1 MMVLRTRILIAFLI
15 LAISSPLTP
24 RLIFAQEQSLS
35 AENNQ
40 CLVCHLDVEYLPD
53 DYLEDNIHLKTGLTC
68 ASCHGGDSTSDD
80 EEVAK
85 APEAGFVGVPSKEA
99 IPQFCGKC
107 HSDIVFMRQY
117 QPRIVTD
124 QVDQFYTSVHGIRLR
139 EGDEKVADCTS
150 CHTAHG
156 ILSARDTRS
165 SVHALNVPQT
175 CNKCHGDSEYM
186 GEYGIRTDQ
195 LEDFAQSVHGIALL
209 ENQDTGSPACNDC
222 HGNHGA
228 MPPGVTSISHVCG
241 TCHSNNMQY
250 FSTSKMAREFE
261 ELELH
266 ACEECHG
273 NHAVKKTFDDMVG
286 VGESSVCMDC
296 HDTGDEG
303 YKSAEG
309 IHDALREMVAAYDT
323 AEVRRKEVQ
332 RIGMEDEEIGF
343 LLQEANQSLIQA
355 RTLVHT
361 FDPEKVGEKTQEGR
375 EKAETA
381 LELASQQIKEYDVRR
396 LGFGVATFFITILV
410 VALYLKIRD
419 MEKK

>member
-1 MMVLRTRILIAFLI
+1 MVLRTRILIAFLI
-15 LAISSPLTP
+15 LAISSLLAP
-24 RLIFAQEQSLS
+24 RLIFAQEQSQS

-186 GEYGIRTDQ
+186 GEYGIRY
-195 LEDFAQSVHGIALL
+195 F
-209 ENQDTGSPACNDC
+209 GSSPEY
-222 HGNHGA
+222 GGLI
-228 MPPGVTSISHVCG
+228 MKWIK
-241 TCHSNNMQY
+241 NNY
-250 FSTSKMAREFE
+250 
-261 ELELH
+261 EL
-266 ACEECHG
+266 
-273 NHAVKKTFDDMVG
+273 
-286 VGESSVCMDC
+286 
-296 HDTGDEG
+296 
-303 YKSAEG
+303 
-309 IHDALREMVAAYDT
+309 
-323 AEVRRKEVQ
+323 VRR
-332 RIGMEDEEIGF
+332 IGSEPNVDK
-343 LLQEANQSLIQA
+343 Q
-355 RTLVHT
+355 
-361 FDPEKVGEKTQEGR
+361 
-375 EKAETA
+375 
-381 LELASQQIKEYDVRR
+381 
-396 LGFGVATFFITILV
+396 FGIDIYRHISYPVSPG
-410 VALYLKIRD
+410 
-419 MEKK
+419 